1 MMDNT
6 KDLKLKFPLFYMG
19 DQVLNAANRVKYL
32 GQIIGS
38 YLNDD
43 MHHHCMHKQ
52 TCLPTVSICAQI
64 MLK

>member
-52 TCLPTVSICAQI
+52 T
-64 MLK
+64 